1 MSTQIDSLDI
11 QIKTSA
17 GQSVENIEKLAVALE
32 KLKDSSK
39 LGQTARNLE
48 KLSKSLESLSGKSG
62 GVANLSRLA
71 DKMKSVSSA
80 TISVTTA
87 SQNAKKGFDMS
98 SVGYHSKL
106 SLKVIQ
112 GTSINC
118 KVITF
123 LRFPSGSVVK
133 NLPANAGDPKK
144 DNTKECSNY
153 STIAL
158 ISKFSKPAF
167 NSK

>member
-17 GQSVENIEKLAVALE
+17 GQSVENIEKLALALE

-48 KLSKSLESLSGKSG
+48 KLSKSLEGLSGKSG
-62 GVANLSRLA
+62 GVANLGRLA

-98 SVGYHSKL
+98 SVGL
-106 SLKVIQ
+106 MALI
-112 GTSINC
+112 
-118 KVITF
+118 
-123 LRFPSGSVVK
+123 
-133 NLPANAGDPKK
+133 
-144 DNTKECSNY
+144 SNY
-153 STIAL
+153 STL
-158 ISKFSKPAF
+158 IGVVNQAIRKMMKKPQ
-167 NSK
+167 SIHLL